1 MKKITYLICSALL
14 ASVLAGC
21 DKNEETVPVG
31 GDAKDPVLSEL
42 TETSINGT
50 ALGTGVDLAGVI
62 TDEKSGKGIAGIAVT
77 DGYQFVKTD
86 ANGVYQMTRN
96 QLSRNVYMT
105 VPAEYQIPLDET
117 YHLPMFYSPG
127 IMTPG
132 KAYRCDFKLKKLDAP
147 ETDFTILMIGDPQCQ
162 VINEAARF
170 LGETIP
176 DIRRTME
183 SGTYSPNVYALT
195 LGDITFDSFYMFDP
209 MVRTMKNIVIG
220 GRYLPIFNCTGNHD
234 HNSRVKASGNRELD
248 DYNSMEE
255 YVKHFGPTDY
265 SFDRGNTHIVVMDN
279 VLVSTLS
286 SNSSPNSKTW
296 NYTNELTDTQ
306 MDWLRQDIAN
316 VENPES
322 KLILFCTHQPLRSND
337 SKGHYA
343 EVMKMLSTFAEAH
356 IMVGHT
362 HYTQNYIHKD
372 VNGKDIYEHIHG
384 AACGAWW
391 SSNSNV
397 TGAPNGYNIYRVN
410 GNKISDWILKPTNRD
425 AGYQMRIYDGN
436 QEFGSEN
443 NPETT
448 KNWINWYTNLNIG
461 SSIKL
466 KANAAFKNSFVA
478 EVFDD
483 DDTYWTLEFWQN
495 GQKVGDFTRAN
506 AGMSNMA
513 ICAFWYNDKGKN
525 TDTWCNSTA
534 SHYWYYTPESGNP
547 SEEQNWEVRAV
558 HNFPNGG
565 SMEFK
570 TNRLT
575 TDYSEF

>member
-220 GRYLPIFNCTGNHD
+220 GRYLPIFNCAGNHD
-234 HNSRVKASGNRELD
+234 HSYHPHHRR
-248 DYNSMEE
+248 
-255 YVKHFGPTDY
+255 
-265 SFDRGNTHIVVMDN
+265 
-279 VLVSTLS
+279 
-286 SNSSPNSKTW
+286 
-296 NYTNELTDTQ
+296 
-306 MDWLRQDIAN
+306 
-316 VENPES
+316 
-322 KLILFCTHQPLRSND
+322 
-337 SKGHYA
+337 
-343 EVMKMLSTFAEAH
+343 
-356 IMVGHT
+356 
-362 HYTQNYIHKD
+362 
-372 VNGKDIYEHIHG
+372 
-384 AACGAWW
+384 
-391 SSNSNV
+391 
-397 TGAPNGYNIYRVN
+397 
-410 GNKISDWILKPTNRD
+410 
-425 AGYQMRIYDGN
+425 
-436 QEFGSEN
+436 
-443 NPETT
+443 
-448 KNWINWYTNLNIG
+448 
-461 SSIKL
+461 
-466 KANAAFKNSFVA
+466 
-478 EVFDD
+478 
-483 DDTYWTLEFWQN
+483 
-495 GQKVGDFTRAN
+495 
-506 AGMSNMA
+506 
-513 ICAFWYNDKGKN
+513 
-525 TDTWCNSTA
+525 
-534 SHYWYYTPESGNP
+534 
-547 SEEQNWEVRAV
+547 
-558 HNFPNGG
+558 
-565 SMEFK
+565 
-570 TNRLT
+570 
-575 TDYSEF
+575 